1 MARAGLPVAVRG
13 WTLVEDAVL
22 RRVEELGG
30 DIISSGRFAKA
41 RLVPHHSK
49 SGNIALHSLE
59 TAGYALLLVRWLGQ
73 HGVDVSE
80 EDAVRASL
88 LHDIGMTEDDVFES
102 PSYKKASSHPREGA
116 RIARGEYGAS
126 EVQVEAVAHHMFP
139 VTPMPPRSKVGWVVT
154 AADKCC
160 SIHELGRSTKEIVD
174 SAGRRLL
181 RILGLSE
188 QP

>member
-1 MARAGLPVAVRG
+1 M
-13 WTLVEDAVL
+13 LVEDAVL
-22 RRVEELGG
+22 RRVKEIGG
-30 DIISSGRFAKA
+30 DIISSERFAKA
-41 RLVPHHSK
+41 QGVPHHSK

-59 TAGYALLLVRWLGQ
+59 TAGYALLLVRWLGC

-102 PSYKKASSHPREGA
+102 SSYKKASSHPREGA
-116 RIARGEYGAS
+116 RIAREEYGAS

-139 VTPMPPRSKVGWVVT
+139 VTLAPPKSVVGWVVT

-160 SIHELGRSTKEIVD
+160 SIHELGRSTEEIVD

-181 RILGLSE
+181 RIWRRLYS
-188 QP
+188 

>member
-1 MARAGLPVAVRG
+1 MEERILQDVM
-13 WTLVEDAVL
+13 
-22 RRVEELGG
+22 ELGS
-30 DIISSGRFAKA
+30 DIVSSERFAKA
-41 RLVPHHSK
+41 YDVPHHSK

-59 TAGYALLLVRWLGQ
+59 TAGYALMLTRWLEQ
-73 HGVDVSE
+73 HGARVNVR
-80 EDAVRASL
+80 DAVRASL

-116 RIARGEYGAS
+116 RIARDEYEAN
-126 EVQVEAVAHHMFP
+126 EVQVEAVARHMFP
-139 VTPMPPRSKVGWVVT
+139 VTLAPPKSVVGWVVT

-160 SIHELGRSTKEIVD
+160 SIHELGRSTEEIVD